1 MGDSREKEG
10 SNAITKLKGW
20 WSEKR
25 GASKCST
32 FALLC
37 LISILLIRYYDAGGD
52 LWGVVYQLSDTVLLT
67 LFAAFTV
74 SFAWEALSKNALLR
88 ELQHHTDKAFR
99 DAGLSNTLAN
109 QGILHTTTDFEHE
122 IRWNNYIADADEIDV
137 CWWAGL
143 GWIQSHKPA
152 IETAANKNPLRIRYV
167 IPDAGNDNILTQ
179 MTAISGIKS
188 EQLKESYTSVCDE
201 LQPLGNIVEL
211 HKIKK
216 LPQYGMVRLGSRIVF
231 FPYSHLRRRPQ
242 GRPTFVIDSNS
253 ALGKRLMRDFEE
265 LLQAN
270 DESSP
275 SSS

>member
-1 MGDSREKEG
+1 MIYTCARIIRG
-10 SNAITKLKGW
+10 SSVFDIL
-20 WSEKR
+20 
-25 GASKCST
+25 C
-32 FALLC
+32 ALLDNV
-37 LISILLIRYYDAGGD
+37 LITIISACTIGILWEVSGKNDLIQEIQQR
-52 LWGVVYQLSDTVLLT
+52 
-67 LFAAFTV
+67 
-74 SFAWEALSKNALLR
+74 
-88 ELQHHTDKAFR
+88 TDKSLQE
-99 DAGLSNTLAN
+99 AGLSSTLAD
-109 QGILHTTTDFEHE
+109 QGILHTTTDFEQE
-122 IRWNNYIADADEIDV
+122 IPWKEYIADADEIDV

-143 GWIQSHKPA
+143 GWVQRHKPT
-152 IETAANKNPLRIRYV
+152 IETTENKNKLRIRYV

-179 MTAISGIKS
+179 MTAISGINS

-201 LQPLGNIVEL
+201 LQPLGSIVEL

-231 FPYSHLRRRPQ
+231 FPYSHLRGRPQ

>member
-1 MGDSREKEG
+1 M
-10 SNAITKLKGW
+10 TKPKGW
-20 WSEKR
+20 RSEKR
-25 GASKCST
+25 GALKCSA

-37 LISILLIRYYDAGGD
+37 LIAILVLHLRNAGGD
-52 LWGVVYQLSDTVLLT
+52 VWGIVYQLSDTVLFT

-74 SFAWEALSKNALLR
+74 SFAWEVLSKNALLR
-88 ELQHHTDKAFR
+88 ELQHHTDKVFR

-109 QGILHTTTDFEHE
+109 QGILHTTTDFGHE
-122 IRWNNYIADADEIDV
+122 IPWNKYIADADEIDV

-143 GWIQSHKPA
+143 SWIQLHRPD
-152 IETAANKNPLRIRYV
+152 IETAANENQLRIRYV
-167 IPDAGNDNILTQ
+167 IPDADNDNILTQ

-201 LQPLGNIVEL
+201 LQPLGSIVEL

-231 FPYSHLRRRPQ
+231 FPYSHLRGRPQ

-265 LLQAN
+265 LLQKEGKHHSQKFGLN
-270 DESSP
+270 P
-275 SSS
+275 TP